1 MRTAILLVLLF
12 ASGCSGDSAGEVP
25 VTGTVTL
32 DERPLVGAAVMFRP
46 TGTTP
51 GNGGSALTAEEGLF
65 TLSGPQGQ
73 KGIAPGEYKVTVS
86 LRLKRDGTPLP
97 PDTPPIEADATESLP
112 PKYSDPERTELLVT
126 VEANKPVTIALK
138 GKK

>member
-1 MRTAILLVLLF
+1 MRCLF
-12 ASGCSGDSAGEVP
+12 AFSLATLMGCGSNTAGEVP

-32 DERPLVGAAVMFRP
+32 DERPLVGAAVTFRP

-51 GNGGSALTAEEGLF
+51 GNGGSALTAGEGLF

-73 KGIAPGEYKVTVS
+73 KGIPPGEYKVTVS
-86 LRLKRDGTPLP
+86 LRLKRDGSPLP

-126 VEANKPVTIALK
+126 VEANKPVTIVLK